1 MWGFD
6 WSYLRNLVRPFPK
19 TPDPDI
25 SKFMTNMTVI
35 DMVKIAEHFYVSMG
49 LEKMNENFWEKSLFS
64 HDPGQNVD
72 CTVTAWDFAPGDYR
86 IKMPCALVN
95 ENELMTVIHEM
106 GHIQYDMM
114 YAKQPFSFRNGANP
128 AFHEAVGD
136 ALTLSARSPSFL
148 DAVGLMDKNLIS
160 DEKSDLFVQ
169 LTKDS

>member
-1 MWGFD
+1 M
-6 WSYLRNLVRPFPK
+6 L
-19 TPDPDI
+19 
-25 SKFMTNMTVI
+25 TVLTGCMLFIYII
-35 DMVKIAEHFYVSMG
+35 D
-49 LEKMNENFWEKSLFS
+49 
-64 HDPGQNVD
+64 
-72 CTVTAWDFAPGDYR
+72 R

-160 DEKSDLFVQ
+160 DEKSGKRLV
-169 LTKDS
+169 TNH